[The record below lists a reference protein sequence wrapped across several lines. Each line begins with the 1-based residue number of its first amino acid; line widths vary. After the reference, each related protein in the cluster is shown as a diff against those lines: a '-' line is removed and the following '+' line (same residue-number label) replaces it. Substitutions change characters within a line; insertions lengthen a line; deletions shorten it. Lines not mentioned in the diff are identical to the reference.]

1 MFFCRG
7 KLRRTGVLLFV
18 VFVTGL
24 SGCYKFEGDQTVPAY
39 LQIDSVY
46 LETIY
51 ADQGENS
58 QEITDVWVYVDDQQ
72 LGVFELPAKFPV
84 LAAGPHKLEIR
95 AGIKLN
101 GISSTRVPYPFY
113 KPILFESFDFYPDS
127 VLNLGTLKTTYY
139 DNLTFAWLEDFEAPG
154 LSLKVTDD
162 SDTTVNRTEPAGNPE
177 AWLSDYSSYSGKIT
191 LTAQRPFFEAMS
203 FDAYELPKMEKPVM
217 LELNFKTDNYVTAGL
232 FINEPD
238 RYVKMPLVIL
248 NYSENWNKI
257 YINLGPTVSDYPKA
271 LNYKVYFSA
280 RKRDDKEQVNIYLDN
295 IKLIYRKE

>member
-1 MFFCRG
+1 MTYRG
-7 KLRRTGVLLFV
+7 SFYRIGTLLLVLTGM
-18 VFVTGL
+18 GL

-39 LQIDSVY
+39 LKIDSVY

-51 ADQGENS
+51 TVQGENS

-84 LAAGPHKLEIR
+84 LAAGKHKLEIR
-95 AGIKLN
+95 PGIKLN

-113 KPILFESFDFYPDS
+113 KPVLYESFDFYPDS
-127 VLNLGTLKTTYY
+127 VQDMGNLKTTYY

-154 LSLKVTDD
+154 LSFKITDD
-162 SDTTVNRTEPAGNPE
+162 SDTTINRTEPAGSPE
-177 AWLSDYSSYSGKIT
+177 AWISEYSNYSGKIT
-191 LTAQRPFFEAMS
+191 LTNQKNYFEAMS
-203 FDAYELPKMEKPVM
+203 FSAYDLPKMEKAVM
-217 LELNFKTDNYVTAGL
+217 LELNFKTDNYMTVGL

-248 NYSENWNKI
+248 NYSSGWNKI

-271 LNYKVYFSA
+271 IDYKVYFSA
-280 RKRDDKEQVNIYLDN
+280 QKREDKETTNIYLDN
-295 IKLIYRKE
+295 IKLIYRNQ